1 MVKDTKEEDKSDL
14 KLWVE
19 SNYVSIIEVI
29 LNQYPKSWVDGSI
42 KIYSNKSNVFIKSLI
57 LLT

>member
-1 MVKDTKEEDKSDL
+1 MVKDTKEDDKSDL

-29 LNQYPKSWVDGSI
+29 LNQYPKNWVDGSI
-42 KIYSNKSNVFIKSLI
+42 KIYSNKSKV
-57 LLT
+57 LLKAWLC